1 MAEIMTDHSPKA
13 INPEELERIPSL
25 QKQSN
30 EQFRTICLE
39 IEGMDCSDCALVI
52 EHRLSRLP
60 GVDQVKVDYA
70 QQQVC
75 VGYDPKKLKKSDLAL
90 RISQMGYSPVDQGIR
105 RWLRHHRDLLT
116 SLLAGIILLG
126 TWIGENYL
134 GLSFGVSFLLYGIVY
149 VLTGLP
155 TARHALASLR
165 ERHFDTD
172 MLMLLAALGAAA
184 LGDFAEGGLLLFL
197 FGLGHALEDKV
208 LDRARQSVRALGDI
222 MPRQALVERH
232 GEQILAPIDQ
242 ISLGD
247 TIVVRPGERIPMD
260 GIVIKGE
267 SLVNQA
273 PITGESLPVEMGK
286 GSMAYAGAING
297 EGVLNIKV
305 DKLARDSTL
314 ARIMALVEQAQE
326 QKSPSQQLVERFST
340 YYVPAVLLIAVL
352 LILIPPVWGETF
364 PVSFRRSMIFLVA
377 VSPCALAIGA
387 PAAILAGVAQAA
399 RNGVLVKGGLHL
411 ENLGLVETLVFDKT
425 GTLTSGKPEV
435 ATIYPAKGWDEHKV
449 LRLAAALEQNSLH
462 LLAQA
467 VMTEAERR
475 NIQAPVVE
483 QVQML
488 PGLGIKGKLDN
499 EWVFA
504 GNERLLR
511 KVNINFDQEWKE
523 KKIQAEARGESF
535 IWIGL
540 KGEVVGMITVSD
552 LPRSESQAVLSRLR
566 NLGVRKMLVL
576 SGDSHA
582 ATQKISAQVGADEF
596 QAGLLPEEKLQAL
609 QSIQQISGKIGMV
622 GDGVNDAPALAA
634 ADVGIAIGGAGSDV
648 ALEAADVA
656 LMAANLEKLP
666 FAVGLGKATRKII
679 IQNLSIAMTVI
690 ILLAAAALSGLAGIG
705 PVVFFHEGSTLLVVF
720 NAMRL
725 LKFSSV

>member
-13 INPEELERIPSL
+13 INPEELERIPLL

-39 IEGMDCSDCALVI
+39 VEGMDCSDCALVI

-116 SLLAGIILLG
+116 SLLAGTILLG

-425 GTLTSGKPEV
+425 GTLTSGLPEV
-435 ATIYPAKGWDEHKV
+435 AAIYPAKGWDEHKV